1 MKRKKGKYLSFHL
14 MLLIPTALLVVYCYV
29 PMAGI
34 IIAFQNYKPAL
45 GFTGSKFTGLE
56 NFRVLFTNPGFM
68 QALKNTV
75 VIAFW
80 KIITGLIV
88 PVTFSL
94 LLNEIRRSSIKR
106 TAQTIIYMPYFI
118 SWVLM
123 AGIIVDILSPEN
135 GIVNRLLG
143 LFGVEPV
150 FFLGDNN
157 WFKPVL
163 VVTNVWKEFGW
174 GTIIYMAALTGI
186 DLNLYEA
193 AAIDGAGRW
202 KQTLHVTLPGIAPT
216 IVLLTTLSLGNVLNA
231 GFDQV
236 YNLMS
241 PITLES
247 GDIIDTLIYRLGIKN
262 AQFGIATEAGLF
274 KSMISAFFIVTSYKL
289 AYKFTG
295 YRVF

>member
-123 AGIIVDILSPEN
+123 AGIIVVSSPRKTGLST
-135 GIVNRLLG
+135 GFWVCSVWSRYFSG
-143 LFGVEPV
+143 GQQ
-150 FFLGDNN
+150 
-157 WFKPVL
+157 L
-163 VVTNVWKEFGW
+163 V
-174 GTIIYMAALTGI
+174 
-186 DLNLYEA
+186 
-193 AAIDGAGRW
+193 
-202 KQTLHVTLPGIAPT
+202 
-216 IVLLTTLSLGNVLNA
+216 
-231 GFDQV
+231 
-236 YNLMS
+236 
-241 PITLES
+241 
-247 GDIIDTLIYRLGIKN
+247 
-262 AQFGIATEAGLF
+262 
-274 KSMISAFFIVTSYKL
+274 
-289 AYKFTG
+289 
-295 YRVF
+295 

>member
-1 MKRKKGKYLSFHL
+1 

-262 AQFGIATEAGLF
+262 AQFGIATAAGLF

>member
-1 MKRKKGKYLSFHL
+1 

-135 GIVNRLLG
+135 GIVNRLLS
-143 LFGVEPV
+143 LFGMEPV

-262 AQFGIATEAGLF
+262 AQFGIATAAGLF

>member
-80 KIITGLIV
+80 KIITGLTV

-262 AQFGIATEAGLF
+262 AQFGIATAAGLF

>member
-1 MKRKKGKYLSFHL
+1 MKRKKGRYLSFHL
-14 MLLIPTALLVVYCYV
+14 MLLIPTALLAVYCYI

-75 VIAFW
+75 IIAFW

-94 LLNEIRRSSIKR
+94 LLNEIRRSSVKR

-143 LFGVEPV
+143 LFGMEPV

-262 AQFGIATEAGLF
+262 AQFGIATAAGLF

>member
-262 AQFGIATEAGLF
+262 AQFGIATAAGLF

>member
-56 NFRVLFTNPGFM
+56 NFRVLFTHPGFM

-262 AQFGIATEAGLF
+262 AQFGIATAAGLF

>member
-1 MKRKKGKYLSFHL
+1 

-94 LLNEIRRSSIKR
+94 LLNEIRRSTVKR

-135 GIVNRLLG
+135 GIVNRLLS
-143 LFGVEPV
+143 LFGMEPV

-262 AQFGIATEAGLF
+262 AQFGIATAAGLF

>member
-174 GTIIYMAALTGI
+174 GTIIYVAALTGI

-262 AQFGIATEAGLF
+262 AQFGIATAAGLF

>member
-193 AAIDGAGRW
+193 VAIDGAGRW

-262 AQFGIATEAGLF
+262 AQFGIATAAGLF

>member
-231 GFDQV
+231 GFYQV

-262 AQFGIATEAGLF
+262 AQFGIATAAGLF

>member
-94 LLNEIRRSSIKR
+94 LLNEIRRSTVKR

-135 GIVNRLLG
+135 GIVNRLLS
-143 LFGVEPV
+143 LFGMEPV

-262 AQFGIATEAGLF
+262 AQFGIATAAGLF

>member
-135 GIVNRLLG
+135 GIVNRLLS
-143 LFGVEPV
+143 LFGMEPV

-262 AQFGIATEAGLF
+262 AQFGIATAAGLF

>member
-1 MKRKKGKYLSFHL
+1 
-14 MLLIPTALLVVYCYV
+14 MLLIPTALLAVYCYI

-75 VIAFW
+75 IIAFW

-94 LLNEIRRSSIKR
+94 LLNEIRRSSVKR

-143 LFGVEPV
+143 LFGMEPV

-262 AQFGIATEAGLF
+262 AQFGIATAAGLF